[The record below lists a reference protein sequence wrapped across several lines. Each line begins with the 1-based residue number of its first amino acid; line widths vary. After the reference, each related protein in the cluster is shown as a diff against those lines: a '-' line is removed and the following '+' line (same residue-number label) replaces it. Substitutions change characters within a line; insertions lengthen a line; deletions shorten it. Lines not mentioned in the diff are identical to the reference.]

1 MNDIYI
7 QVISTDD
14 YQWVYFNN
22 KLVSEG
28 HSFNEDE
35 VLEKLIGQTVLSYK
49 SAYVDEY
56 EIENYQFIGQGIVDS
71 DLLDSLFE

>member
-7 QVISTDD
+7 QVVSTDD

-28 HSFNEDE
+28 HSFNKDE
-35 VLEKLIGQTVLSYK
+35 VLGKLIGQTVLSYK
-49 SAYVDEY
+49 AVYIDED
-56 EIENYQFIGQGIVDS
+56 EIENYQFIGQNIVDS
-71 DLLDSLFE
+71 DLLDSLF